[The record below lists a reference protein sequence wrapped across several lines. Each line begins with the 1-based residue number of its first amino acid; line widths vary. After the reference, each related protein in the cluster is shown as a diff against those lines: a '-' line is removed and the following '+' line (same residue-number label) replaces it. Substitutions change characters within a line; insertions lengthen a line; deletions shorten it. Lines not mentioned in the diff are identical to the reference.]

1 MFVATL
7 LLIAASVIFI
17 AMKVGEI
24 RLNGEQ
30 TASAEYTILRN
41 AVAPITSEQ
50 ELGDQF
56 IRDRLKSLYNVSRH
70 LLAVQ
75 VLDRN
80 GLVLW
85 KMPDESPYFGSP
97 ATTPGSVFRAPGL
110 STVIYMTPLP
120 DGMKIMALYSV
131 LSQKDI
137 ANTLLLPIIALAIW
151 IALLVILQFVLKEK
165 PAASAALAAAPPAAE
180 PQTQSETLPE
190 EETES
195 ASQPEMAPPP
205 GEIAQLEEEI
215 TAESEESP
223 QFQEESFHEESS
235 EESSQE
241 ESFQYPEP
249 EEEPEEGEEEK
260 KQEPAETEIPETS
273 PMPEP
278 QPKAEEPMRP
288 SIAVQETEY
297 DLEHAEFVSPPP
309 PQQEKETAF
318 HDFPPSLASPA
329 LERALESQLQTSE
342 DEEFSLMLIHCVLT
356 GESDPSALALGVTIR
371 EYFASETLVF
381 ELAKGCHAAILPGV
395 DTGSCLKLA
404 VDLDDVLTTT
414 ASLYKDLSAEPPFYF
429 GISAR
434 YGRTVPPD
442 RLYREAYA
450 ALQKARESESRI
462 LAFKPV
468 NQE

>member
-1 MFVATL
+1 MKQIFRIILFVATL
-7 LLIAASVIFI
+7 VLIAASVMYV
-17 AMKVGEI
+17 AMKIGEI

-30 TASAEYTILRN
+30 SASAEYTILRN

-56 IRDRLKSLYNVSRH
+56 IRDRLKSLYNASAH

-85 KMPDESPYFGSP
+85 KMPDESAYFGSP

-120 DGMKIMALYSV
+120 DGMKMMALYSI
-131 LSQKDI
+131 LSQRDI
-137 ANTLLLPIIALAIW
+137 ANTLLLPIIALAVW
-151 IALLVILQFVLKEK
+151 IVLLVILQFVLKEK
-165 PAASAALAAAPPAAE
+165 PAAYAAPAAAPPVAE
-180 PQTQSETLPE
+180 PQAQSEAPPE
-190 EETES
+190 GETES
-195 ASQPEMAPPP
+195 ASQAEMPAQPS
-205 GEIAQLEEEI
+205 EIAQPDEEI
-215 TAESEESP
+215 IAENEEIP
-223 QFQEESFHEESS
+223 ATKEKP
-235 EESSQE
+235 SQE
-241 ESFQYPEP
+241 EAPHYPEPEEQGQVSEEAEVPEMMPEPELQPEP
-249 EEEPEEGEEEK
+249 EEEP
-260 KQEPAETEIPETS
+260 I
-273 PMPEP
+273 
-278 QPKAEEPMRP
+278 RP
-288 SIAVQETEY
+288 RIAVQEPEY

-309 PQQEKETAF
+309 SQQEEEKIL
-318 HDFPPSLASPA
+318 HDFPPSIASGA
-329 LERALESQLQTSE
+329 LERALESQLQTRQ
-342 DEEFSLMLIHCVLT
+342 DEEISLMLIHCVLA

-371 EYFASETLVF
+371 EYFASDTLVF

-434 YGRTVPPD
+434 YGRTVSPA
-442 RLYREAYA
+442 RLYKEAYA

>member
-1 MFVATL
+1 MKRIFRIILFVATL
-7 LLIAASVIFI
+7 VLIAASVMYV
-17 AMKVGEI
+17 AMRIGEI

-30 TASAEYTILRN
+30 IASAEYTILRN
-41 AVAPITSEQ
+41 AVAPITGEQ

-56 IRDRLKSLYNVSRH
+56 IRDRLKSLYNASAH

-85 KMPDESPYFGSP
+85 KMPDESAYFGSP

-120 DGMKIMALYSV
+120 DGMKMMALYSI
-131 LSQKDI
+131 LSQRDI

-151 IALLVILQFVLKEK
+151 ITLLVILQFVLKEK

-180 PQTQSETLPE
+180 PQAQSEAPPE

-195 ASQPEMAPPP
+195 ASQAEIPSPP
-205 GEIAQLEEEI
+205 GEMAQPEEEI
-215 TAESEESP
+215 IAENEEIP
-223 QFQEESFHEESS
+223 PTKEK
-235 EESSQE
+235 SSQE
-241 ESFQYPEP
+241 EPAPEEAAPAGAEVPEMAPEP
-249 EEEPEEGEEEK
+249 EEEPIRSRIAI
-260 KQEPAETEIPETS
+260 QEP
-273 PMPEP
+273 
-278 QPKAEEPMRP
+278 
-288 SIAVQETEY
+288 EY

-309 PQQEKETAF
+309 PQEEKEIL
-318 HDFPPSLASPA
+318 HDFPPSIASPA
-329 LERALESQLQTSE
+329 LERALESQLQTRQ
-342 DEEFSLMLIHCVLT
+342 DEEVSLMLIHCVLS
-356 GESDPSALALGVTIR
+356 GEGDPSALALGVTIR
-371 EYFASETLVF
+371 EYFASDTLVF

-429 GISAR
+429 GISAQ
-434 YGRTVPPD
+434 YGRTVSPA
-442 RLYREAYA
+442 RLYKEAYA